1 MRKLGLLGGMSWE
14 STIVYYRLLNEAV
27 RQRLGGLH
35 SAPLVIESVD
45 FAACAAM
52 QAAGDWSGLEAHL
65 CRLARGLVAAG
76 AEAVL
81 IATNTMHRLAPQVE
95 QAAGVPLLHIGDA
108 VGAALARDGRRQV
121 VLLGT
126 RFTMTQP
133 FMSERIAGVA
143 GCAFVRPSDAEIE
156 LVHHAIYDELCRGQ
170 VRDQTRQAVLGA
182 IERLVHEEQ
191 ADAVVL
197 GCTELPLLLTE
208 AAAPLYDT
216 VALHCAAAAEW
227 ILSG

>member
-14 STIVYYRLLNEAV
+14 STIVYYRLLNQAV

-52 QAAGDWSGLEAHL
+52 QADGDWSGLEAHL
-65 CRLARGLVAAG
+65 CRLARGLAAAG

-81 IATNTMHRLAPQVE
+81 IATNTMHRLAEQVE
-95 QAAGVPLLHIGDA
+95 AAAGVPLLHIGDA
-108 VGAALARDGRRQV
+108 VGAALARDGRRRV

-133 FMSERIAGVA
+133 FMAERIAAVA
-143 GCAFVRPSDAEIE
+143 GCALVRPSEAEMD
-156 LVHHAIYDELCRGQ
+156 LVHRAIYDELCRGE
-170 VRDQTRQAVLGA
+170 VRDETRQALLGA
-182 IERLVHEEQ
+182 IERLARDER

-208 AAAPLYDT
+208 AAVPLYDT

-227 ILSG
+227 ILSE